1 MNKREYEK
9 KRSDMMTEAEGLVNA
24 GKPEDLRKAKAI
36 MEEVKKL
43 DNDYERTAQEN
54 ANKQALEEVPKTAR
68 LPWLSGTSA
77 NFSEGRFY
85 RQGTETAHD
94 KISDNYKMM
103 DYVRESGEFSDSIL
117 NKHDALGSVVKGV
130 VTGKWEDLEL
140 KNAVTTTSSG
150 VLIPQ
155 VLSAQVID
163 LMRSKSL
170 FTASGVPIYPMSSN
184 NLVIS
189 RVKEDPTFKFKQ
201 EGAAADESSFELD
214 SVTLKAKTIYGY
226 AYITLE
232 AIKSSRNL
240 DTVVRSVFAQAM
252 ANAIDVGFLYGQ
264 HNGSD
269 YDTFAPDGIINDR
282 DISTVSSG
290 ENASYDDIVK
300 AAGAVRKENGEP
312 TVYAINSSVDEKLEL
327 LKDTNGQYLAPPKTV
342 SKLNKIV
349 SNQLKYDMA
358 KGSDGLVFDAQ
369 AMAIG
374 MQSDLVIKII
384 EDTECL
390 KKGLVAFQIYS
401 MVDCKVVKPKAICK
415 ITGMK

>member
-9 KRSDMMTEAEGLVNA
+9 KRNDMMTEVEGLINTR
-24 GKPEDLRKAKAI
+24 KPEDSRKAKTI

-43 DNDYERTAQEN
+43 DNDYERISQEN

-85 RQGTETAHD
+85 GRGTETAHD

-150 VLIPQ
+150 ILIPQ

-163 LMRSKSL
+163 LMRNKSL

-232 AIKSSRNL
+232 AIKSSGNL

-282 DISTVSSG
+282 DILTVSSG

-349 SNQLKYDMA
+349 SNQLKHDMA

-374 MQSDLVIKII
+374 MQSDLAIKII

-390 KKGLVAFQIYS
+390 KKGLVAFQLYS